1 VVQSI
6 PRNAPPICAASG
18 GGGAPT
24 TAQYWTGAA
33 DATLS
38 AEKNL
43 GVLGTGL
50 VLNTGG
56 VPSAYTGTTAGANQW
71 ITALSASGVGTFA
84 QPAFTNISGT
94 AAVGQ
99 IPALAYLP
107 VAGAAAS
114 ANLIN
119 GAVVTVANHSATGT
133 PSATTYYRGD
143 NTWSTPSGGGGG
155 GNFVR
160 ALVDF
165 GTEATNASLV
175 VTGQAWVTA
184 SSVIVCSPSLVATSS
199 HAEGAED
206 PLLEGLTVAAHTRVV
221 GTGFTVA
228 ASVANGVGNGVYA
241 IDCTGG
247 DGSAVSSLSASAT
260 PTSVSGYCSALSGSC
275 TATTAS
281 STCSG
286 TGGSGSYTYAWS
298 SVSGDAAT
306 ANSPTSAASTF
317 SRTQVVVVA
326 PGGVF
331 TGSMRCT
338 VNDGFTT
345 ATADVVATTT
355 HERI

>member
-1 VVQSI
+1 
-6 PRNAPPICAASG
+6 
-18 GGGAPT
+18 
-24 TAQYWTGAA
+24 
-33 DATLS
+33 
-38 AEKNL
+38 
-43 GVLGTGL
+43 
-50 VLNTGG
+50 
-56 VPSAYTGTTAGANQW
+56 
-71 ITALSASGVGTFA
+71 
-84 QPAFTNISGT
+84 
-94 AAVGQ
+94 
-99 IPALAYLP
+99 
-107 VAGAAAS
+107 
-114 ANLIN
+114 
-119 GAVVTVANHSATGT
+119 
-133 PSATTYYRGD
+133 
-143 NTWSTPSGGGGG
+143 
-155 GNFVR
+155 
-160 ALVDF
+160 LVDF

-281 STCSG
+281 STCAG